1 MGSVCWKLAAGVF
14 AVATLLA
21 GCDHVTNSPHRSGEE
36 RTNTFFTAFQERSPK
51 YLDSDGLVLA
61 RRDALHLLDL
71 RAARTASTT

>member
-51 YLDSDGLVLA
+51 YLDPNESYSLY
-61 RRDALHLLDL
+61 
-71 RAARTASTT
+71 